1 MWEIEYANDYIVI
14 MSECEKETFIVIE
27 IDQMHSKKIFTW
39 VTGLDNEIVENAI
52 KEVLGYGYG
61 YDIEE
66 EIEKYRRSRMY
77 QAIEEW
83 SKS

>member
-1 MWEIEYANDYIVI
+1 MWELEYANDYIMIV
-14 MSECEKETFIVIE
+14 SNFEQETIIVIE
-27 IDQMHSKKIFTW
+27 IDKMRSKKIFIW

-52 KEVLGYGYG
+52 REVLSYG

-77 QAIEEW
+77 KAIEEW
-83 SKS
+83 SNN

>member
-1 MWEIEYANDYIVI
+1 MWEIEYANDYIMIV
-14 MSECEKETFIVIE
+14 SNFEQETIIVIE
-27 IDQMHSKKIFTW
+27 IDKMRSKKIFIW

-52 KEVLGYGYG
+52 REVLGYG

-77 QAIEEW
+77 QAIKEW
-83 SKS
+83 GKN

>member
-1 MWEIEYANDYIVI
+1 MWELEYANDYIMIV
-14 MSECEKETFIVIE
+14 SNFEQETIIVIE
-27 IDQMHSKKIFTW
+27 IDQMRSKKIFIW

-52 KEVLGYGYG
+52 REVLGYG

-77 QAIEEW
+77 KAIEEW
-83 SKS
+83 SNN

>member
-1 MWEIEYANDYIVI
+1 MWELEYANDYIMIV
-14 MSECEKETFIVIE
+14 SNFEQETIIVIE
-27 IDQMHSKKIFTW
+27 IDQMRSKKIFIW

-52 KEVLGYGYG
+52 REVLGYG

-77 QAIEEW
+77 QAIKEW
-83 SKS
+83 EDN